1 LRPFVVSIAISLSLS
16 SFQKAQSATSDWMNQ
31 PKPAFPTAALEKN
44 AEGVVRLRVVVE
56 KNGNVDHAVITKS
69 SGNKE
74 LDEAAQRG
82 VLSWKMKRGAIKPSD
97 LGQGRT
103 IMIDFREE
111 AAIAARYPAG
121 VVAAFA
127 HDNGAAMWRSAPFPS
142 YPMEARLNH
151 QEGTVRLKMTIGAL
165 GNVARVELL
174 QSSGHKVLDDA
185 AIVAARHWKA
195 HPRYAG
201 GIVAMPIVFKIGFR

>member
-1 LRPFVVSIAISLSLS
+1 
-16 SFQKAQSATSDWMNQ
+16 MNQ
-31 PKPAFPTAALEKN
+31 PKPAFPTAALAKN
-44 AEGVVRLRVVVE
+44 AEGVVKLRLVVE

-97 LGQGRT
+97 LAQGRN

-121 VVAAFA
+121 VVASFA
-127 HDNGAAMWRSAPFPS
+127 HSNGADMWRSAPFPT

-151 QEGTVRLKMTIGAL
+151 QEGTVRLKMKIGAV
-165 GNVARVELL
+165 GNVAKVELL

-185 AIVAARHWKA
+185 TIIAARHWKA
-195 HPRYAG
+195 HPQYAG
-201 GIVAMPIVFKIGFR
+201 QIVALPIVFKIGFR

>member
-1 LRPFVVSIAISLSLS
+1 
-16 SFQKAQSATSDWMNQ
+16 MNQ
-31 PKPAFPTAALEKN
+31 PKPAFPAAALEKN
-44 AEGVVRLRVVVE
+44 AEGAVRLRVVVE

-82 VLSWKMKRGAIKPSD
+82 VLSWKMKHGAIKPAD
-97 LGQGRT
+97 LTQGRNV
-103 IMIDFREE
+103 IIDFREE

-127 HDNGAAMWRSAPFPS
+127 HDNGADMWRSAPFPS

-151 QEGTVRLKMTIGAL
+151 QEGTVRLKIKIGAL
-165 GNVARVELL
+165 GNVVQVELL

-201 GIVAMPIVFKIGFR
+201 QIAAMPIVFKIGFR